1 MTNSGFEKILQ
12 NQEGNIRA
20 LVKSNVNFIQE
31 LVVPIRISY
40 RDAKDRLKIL
50 IHLGRK
56 KFHCILFYCI
66 LCIAFSSSFEF
77 LEFLYPHIGLV
88 TK

>member
-56 KFHCILFYCI
+56 KFHCSLFYCI
-66 LCIAFSSSFEF
+66 LCIAFS
-77 LEFLYPHIGLV
+77 
-88 TK
+88 